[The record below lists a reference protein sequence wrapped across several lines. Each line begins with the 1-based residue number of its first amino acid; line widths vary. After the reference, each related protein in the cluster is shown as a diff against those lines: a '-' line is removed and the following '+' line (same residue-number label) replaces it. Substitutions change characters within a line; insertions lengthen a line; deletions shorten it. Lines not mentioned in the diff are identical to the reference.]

1 MAPYQALHRFE
12 TALPNR
18 AAAEDFAHTL
28 RSVGTRDP
36 GVVFKVTIH
45 TRPGY
50 LGADHGV
57 QWLSEAQDPIR
68 ARIYLSDEL
77 QAFGAYSYASLV
89 DFAHGDRATRAL
101 GQMELQLAVP
111 GLSAAMEGGA

>member
-1 MAPYQALHRFE
+1 MAPYQAIHHFE
-12 TALPNR
+12 TALPSR

-36 GVVFKVTIH
+36 GVVFLVTVN
-45 TRPGY
+45 PAEAS
-50 LGADHGV
+50 GAVGV

-77 QAFGAYSYASLV
+77 QARGEYSYASLV
-89 DFAHGDRATRAL
+89 DFSHGDRATRAL
-101 GQMELQLAVP
+101 GQMELQLHTAA
-111 GLSAAMEGGA
+111 SACGVGA